1 MFSITVFFINPL
13 LETCPARHRQIHD
26 FFCTFT
32 KNKKMFFEQLPSKY
46 LENAVSELAKL
57 PGVGR
62 KTALRLALHLL
73 RQDKSHSKA
82 LGNSLIELRENITYC
97 RVCHNVSD
105 TEICPVCSNPA
116 RDNSVICVV
125 EDIRDVMAVE
135 RTSQFN
141 GVYHVLG
148 GLISPIDGIRPEDIN
163 LESLQRRAEENHVK
177 EIILALSA
185 TVEGD
190 TTAFY
195 IFRQLQHRNITFS
208 TISRG
213 ISIGDEL
220 EYIDEVTLGR
230 SIQSRIPY
238 QQMLVSDKS

>member
-1 MFSITVFFINPL
+1 
-13 LETCPARHRQIHD
+13 
-26 FFCTFT
+26 
-32 KNKKMFFEQLPSKY
+32 MFFEQLPSRY

-73 RQDKSHSKA
+73 RQDRSQSSA

-97 RVCHNVSD
+97 RTCHNISD
-105 TEICPVCSNPA
+105 AETCPVCANPV
-116 RDNSVICVV
+116 RDRSVICVV

-135 RTSQFN
+135 RTAQFN

-148 GLISPIDGIRPEDIN
+148 GLISPIDGIRPEDIH
-163 LESLQRRAEENHVK
+163 LGSLRQRAEENPVR

-195 IFRQLQHRNITFS
+195 IFRQLQHLNMTFS

-230 SIQSRIPY
+230 SILSRVPY
-238 QQMLVSDKS
+238 QQMLVSEKS

>member
-1 MFSITVFFINPL
+1 
-13 LETCPARHRQIHD
+13 
-26 FFCTFT
+26 
-32 KNKKMFFEQLPSKY
+32 MFFEQLPSKY
-46 LENAVSELAKL
+46 LENAVSELSKL

-73 RQDKSHSKA
+73 RQDKSLSTA
-82 LGNSLIELRENITYC
+82 LGSSLIELREKITYC
-97 RVCHNVSD
+97 SVCHNISD
-105 TEICPVCSNPA
+105 TETCPVCANPS
-116 RDNSVICVV
+116 RDRSVICVV

-148 GLISPIDGIRPEDIN
+148 GLISPIDGIRPQDIF
-163 LESLQRRAEENHVK
+163 LDSLQQRVQENPVR

-195 IFRQLQHRNITFS
+195 IFRQLQHLNITFS

-230 SIQSRIPY
+230 SIQARVPY
-238 QQMLVSDKS
+238 QQLLVSEKS

>member
-1 MFSITVFFINPL
+1 ML
-13 LETCPARHRQIHD
+13 
-26 FFCTFT
+26 
-32 KNKKMFFEQLPSKY
+32 FEQLPSRY

-73 RQDKSHSKA
+73 RQDKSLSQA
-82 LGNSLIELRENITYC
+82 LGQSLIELRENITYC
-97 RVCHNVSD
+97 RTCHNISD
-105 TEICPVCSNPA
+105 SETCPVCANPS
-116 RDNSVICVV
+116 RDNGVICVV

-135 RTSQFN
+135 RTAQFN

-148 GLISPIDGIRPEDIN
+148 GLISPIDGIRPDDIN
-163 LESLQRRAEENHVK
+163 LASLHQRVSAQPVR

-195 IFRQLQHRNITFS
+195 IFRQLQNLNITFS

-213 ISIGDEL
+213 ISVGDEL

-238 QQMLVSDKS
+238 QQMLVSEKS

>member
-1 MFSITVFFINPL
+1 
-13 LETCPARHRQIHD
+13 
-26 FFCTFT
+26 
-32 KNKKMFFEQLPSKY
+32 MFFEQLPSKY
-46 LENAVSELAKL
+46 LENAVSELSKL

-73 RQDKSHSKA
+73 RQDKSLSTA
-82 LGNSLIELRENITYC
+82 LGNSLIELREKITYC
-97 RVCHNVSD
+97 SVCHNISD
-105 TEICPVCSNPA
+105 SETCPVCANPS
-116 RDNSVICVV
+116 RDRSVICVV

-148 GLISPIDGIRPEDIN
+148 GLISPIDGIRPQDIF
-163 LESLQRRAEENHVK
+163 LDSLQQRVEENPIN

-195 IFRQLQHRNITFS
+195 IFRQLKHLNISFS

-230 SIQSRIPY
+230 SIQARVPY
-238 QQMLVSDKS
+238 QQLLVSEKS

>member
-1 MFSITVFFINPL
+1 
-13 LETCPARHRQIHD
+13 
-26 FFCTFT
+26 
-32 KNKKMFFEQLPSKY
+32 MFFETLPSKY
-46 LENAVSELAKL
+46 LENAVAELAKL

-73 RQDKSHSKA
+73 RQDKSQSTLLGHS
-82 LGNSLIELRENITYC
+82 LVELREKISYC
-97 RVCHNVSD
+97 KICHNISD
-105 TEICPVCSNPA
+105 TDLCPVCSSSSRN
-116 RDNSVICVV
+116 RSIVCVV
-125 EDIRDVMAVE
+125 EDIRDVMAIE
-135 RTSQFN
+135 RTGQFN

-148 GLISPIDGIRPEDIN
+148 GLISPIDGIRPEDVQI
-163 LESLQRRAEENHVK
+163 ESLRRRLEVNPAQ
-177 EIILALSA
+177 EIVLALAA

-195 IFRQLQHRNITFS
+195 IYRHLKQFELTFS

-220 EYIDEVTLGR
+220 EYIDEITLGR

-238 QQMLVSDKS
+238 QQTLVSEKR

>member
-1 MFSITVFFINPL
+1 
-13 LETCPARHRQIHD
+13 
-26 FFCTFT
+26 
-32 KNKKMFFEQLPSKY
+32 MFFEQLPSRY

-73 RQDKSHSKA
+73 RQDRSQSSA

-97 RVCHNVSD
+97 RTCHNISD
-105 TEICPVCSNPA
+105 TETCPVCANPA
-116 RDNSVICVV
+116 RDRSVICVV

-135 RTSQFN
+135 RTAQFN
-141 GVYHVLG
+141 GMYHVLG
-148 GLISPIDGIRPEDIN
+148 GLISPIDGIRPEDIH
-163 LESLQRRAEENHVK
+163 LDSLRVRAEENPVR

-195 IFRQLQHRNITFS
+195 IFRQLQHLNLTFS

-230 SIQSRIPY
+230 SILSRVPY
-238 QQMLVSDKS
+238 QQMLVSEKS

>member
-1 MFSITVFFINPL
+1 
-13 LETCPARHRQIHD
+13 
-26 FFCTFT
+26 
-32 KNKKMFFEQLPSKY
+32 MFFEQLPSKY
-46 LENAVSELAKL
+46 LENAVSELSKL

-73 RQDKSHSKA
+73 RQDKSQSAA
-82 LGNSLIELRENITYC
+82 LGNSLIELREKITYC
-97 RVCHNVSD
+97 TVCHNISD
-105 TEICPVCSNPA
+105 SETCPVCANPS
-116 RDNSVICVV
+116 RDRSVICVV

-148 GLISPIDGIRPEDIN
+148 GLISPIDGIRPQDIF
-163 LESLQRRAEENHVK
+163 LDSLQQRVEENPVG

-195 IFRQLQHRNITFS
+195 IFRQLKHLDISFS

-230 SIQSRIPY
+230 SIQARVPY
-238 QQMLVSDKS
+238 QQLLVSEKS

>member
-1 MFSITVFFINPL
+1 
-13 LETCPARHRQIHD
+13 
-26 FFCTFT
+26 
-32 KNKKMFFEQLPSKY
+32 MFFETLPSRY
-46 LENAVSELAKL
+46 LENAVAELAKL

-73 RQDKSHSKA
+73 RQDKSQATILGHS
-82 LGNSLIELRENITYC
+82 LVELREKITYC
-97 RVCHNVSD
+97 KICHNISD
-105 TEICPVCSNPA
+105 SGLCPVCSSETRN
-116 RDNSVICVV
+116 RNIICVV
-125 EDIRDVMAVE
+125 EDIRDVMAIE
-135 RTSQFN
+135 RTGQFN

-148 GLISPIDGIRPEDIN
+148 GLISPIDGIRPEDVQI
-163 LESLQRRAEENHVK
+163 ESLRRRIEVNPAH
-177 EIILALSA
+177 EIVLALAA

-195 IFRQLQHRNITFS
+195 IYRQLQQFELSFS

-220 EYIDEVTLGR
+220 EYIDEITLGR

-238 QQMLVSDKS
+238 QQTLVSEKR

>member
-1 MFSITVFFINPL
+1 
-13 LETCPARHRQIHD
+13 
-26 FFCTFT
+26 
-32 KNKKMFFEQLPSKY
+32 MFFEQLPSKY
-46 LENAVSELAKL
+46 LENAVSELSKL

-73 RQDKSHSKA
+73 RQDKSLSTA
-82 LGNSLIELRENITYC
+82 LGNSLIELREKITYC
-97 RVCHNVSD
+97 SVCHNISD
-105 TEICPVCSNPA
+105 TETCPVCSNPS
-116 RDNSVICVV
+116 RDRSVICVV

-141 GVYHVLG
+141 GIYHVLG
-148 GLISPIDGIRPEDIN
+148 GLISPIDGIRPQDIF
-163 LESLQRRAEENHVK
+163 LDSLQNRVQQNPIK

-190 TTAFY
+190 TTSFY
-195 IFRQLQHRNITFS
+195 IYRQLQHMNITFS

-230 SIQSRIPY
+230 SIQARVPY
-238 QQMLVSDKS
+238 QQQLVSEKS

>member
-1 MFSITVFFINPL
+1 
-13 LETCPARHRQIHD
+13 
-26 FFCTFT
+26 
-32 KNKKMFFEQLPSKY
+32 MFFDQLPSKY

-73 RQDKSHSKA
+73 RQDKSQSNA
-82 LGNSLIELRENITYC
+82 LGNSLIDLRENITYC
-97 RVCHNVSD
+97 RVCHNISD
-105 TEICPVCSNPA
+105 TEICPVCANTS
-116 RDNSVICVV
+116 RDQSVLCVV

-148 GLISPIDGIRPEDIN
+148 GLISPIDGIRPEDIY
-163 LESLQRRAEENHVK
+163 LHSLRVRVENNPVR

-195 IFRQLQHRNITFS
+195 IFRQLQHLNITFS

-230 SIQSRIPY
+230 SIQARVPY
-238 QQMLVSDKS
+238 QQLLVSEKS